1 MSFLQ
6 RQAALPVA
14 PVELLRRLYGA
25 VVAAAQPERL
35 VAQNMPDLPRGRT
48 IVVGAGKASGAMARA
63 FEARWKG
70 PLSGV
75 VSVPHAVAV
84 GGGHIRLHGAS
95 HPVPDAA
102 SVEAAR
108 LMRAAMAEAGPEDL
122 VVALISG
129 GGSALICEPAPG

>member
-1 MSFLQ
+1 MTLTFRRITHGTGMSFPQ

-35 VAQNMPDLPRGRT
+35 VAQNLPDPPRGRT

-75 VSVPHAVAV
+75 VAVPHAVAAV
-84 GGGHIRLHGAS
+84 AGAS
-95 HPVPDAA
+95 GCMVP
-102 SVEAAR
+102 R
-108 LMRAAMAEAGPEDL
+108 IRCPMRPLWRPRD
-122 VVALISG
+122 
-129 GGSALICEPAPG
+129 